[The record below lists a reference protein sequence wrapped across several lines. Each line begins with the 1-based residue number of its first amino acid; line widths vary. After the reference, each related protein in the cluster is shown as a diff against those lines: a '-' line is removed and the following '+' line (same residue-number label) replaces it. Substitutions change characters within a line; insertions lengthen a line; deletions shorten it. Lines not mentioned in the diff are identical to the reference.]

1 MSSMRQ
7 LVHGPEVRVGGVRF
21 SVWAPNAE
29 RLAVRVGG
37 SDHPA
42 AREAGG
48 WHAVFVPGAKAGDRY
63 SVVLAD
69 GRALPDPGSRR
80 QPDGVHGPS
89 QVWDPQSYAWRSAFA
104 GLPLEELVFYE
115 LHVGTFTQEGTLDA
129 AAARLDDLAELGVT
143 CVELLPVQPFPG
155 PRNWG
160 YDGVALRA
168 VHEEYGGP
176 DALQRFVDRAHAA
189 RLAVCLDVVYN
200 HFGPEGNFL
209 HAYAPAFF
217 SPRHATPWGDAIN
230 FDGEGCR
237 EVRAFFRENALY
249 WLEEYHMDGLRLDAV
264 HAIHDDSTPHI
275 LEEIAAAVHARFAG
289 RRRVHLVLENDRN
302 EARWLRPD
310 PAGRRL
316 YAAQWNDDLHH
327 ALHVLA
333 AGERDGYYVDY
344 PDPVGALARCLTEGF
359 AYQGERSVYRDRPRG
374 EPTAGVPLTAFVGF
388 LQNHDQVGNR
398 ALGERLTE
406 LAPPAALRAV
416 TALVLLAPAPPL
428 LFMGQEWAAREPFLF
443 FCDFGADLA
452 ARVTEGRRRE
462 FARFPAFADP
472 ASRARIPDP
481 QDEATVLRSTLDW
494 GALARAGHRDWWTW
508 TRRLLRLRQRVLVPL
523 LRHGLA
529 GARAVRAGEAGLVVE
544 WTFASGA
551 TLALVAN
558 LGPAPGPAP
567 ERAPAGRRLVA
578 LGTGDP
584 GAGLLGPWHVAY
596 YLTEQVEQADG

>member
-1 MSSMRQ
+1 MPFGADV
-7 LVHGPEVRVGGVRF
+7 LPGGGVRF
-21 SVWAPNAE
+21 RLWAPRAAAIE
-29 RLAVRVGG
+29 LCLDAAGEAPRALR
-37 SDHPA
+37 PA
-42 AREAGG
+42 ADGWFETTVERAGRG
-48 WHAVFVPGAKAGDRY
+48 TRY
-63 SVVLAD
+63 HYRVD
-69 GRALPDPGSRR
+69 GTLCVPDPASRF
-80 QPDGVHGPS
+80 QPGDVHGPS
-89 QVWDPQSYAWRSAFA
+89 EVVDPGRFEWTDAAWRGHAW
-104 GLPLEELVFYE
+104 ETLVFYE
-115 LHVGTFTQEGTLDA
+115 LHVGTFTPEGTLAA
-129 AAARLDDLAELGVT
+129 AAARLDHLADLGVT
-143 CVELLPVQPFPG
+143 ALELMPLADFPG
-155 PRNWG
+155 RWGWG
-160 YDGVALRA
+160 YDGVLPFAP
-168 VHEEYGGP
+168 ESWYGRP
-176 DALQRFVDRAHAA
+176 EDLKAFVQACHAR
-189 RLAVCLDVVYN
+189 RLAVFLDVVYN

-217 SPRHATPWGDAIN
+217 SRRHATPWGDAIN

-249 WLEEYHMDGLRLDAV
+249 WLEEYHMDGLRLDAA
-264 HAIHDDSTPHI
+264 HAIHDDSAPHI
-275 LEEIAAAVHARFAG
+275 LEEIATAVHARFAG
-289 RRRVHLVLENDRN
+289 RRRVHLVLENDGN

-310 PAGRRL
+310 ATGRRL
-316 YAAQWNDDLHH
+316 YAAQWNDDVHH

-374 EPTAGVPLTAFVGF
+374 EPTAGVPLTAFVSF

-428 LFMGQEWAAREPFLF
+428 LFMGQEWGAREPFHF
-443 FCDFGADLA
+443 FCDFGPDLA
-452 ARVTEGRRRE
+452 ARVREGRRRE

-481 QDEATVLRSTLDW
+481 QDEGTVLRSTLDW
-494 GALARAGHRDWWTW
+494 GALARAGHREWWTW
-508 TRRLLRLRQRVLVPL
+508 TRRLLHLRQRVLVPL

-529 GARAVRAGEAGLVVE
+529 GARAARAGEAGLIVE

-551 TLALVAN
+551 TLALAAN

-567 ERAPAGRRLVA
+567 ARTPAGRRLVA

-584 GAGLLGPWHVAY
+584 GASLLGPWHVAY
-596 YLTEQVEQADG
+596 YLTERVEPVDG